1 MESSRTRLL
10 LLHRLSLSTLEH
22 HPFLRV
28 YAKRRIPSVV
38 VPGHA
43 VVLLFGAVVPQ
54 AIVVVSQVVTVVPL
68 RGSRS
73 TVSPGPAQHHKR
85 K

>member
-28 YAKRRIPSVV
+28 YAKRRIPSVAV
-38 VPGHA
+38 LRHA
-43 VVLLFGAVVPQ
+43 VVLLLGAVVPQ
-54 AIVVVSQVVTVVPL
+54 APAVVPRALAVVS
-68 RGSRS
+68 
-73 TVSPGPAQHHKR
+73 
-85 K
+85 